1 MDAPVNNEE
10 IRSKRMVPLDR
21 VLNYELRK
29 GTIAWLAIGATA
41 LSTASNDTVPLQS
54 QPWTPNGSVQD
65 AVLSELFR

>member
-1 MDAPVNNEE
+1 
-10 IRSKRMVPLDR
+10 MVPLDR

-54 QPWTPNGSVQD
+54 QPWTPNSSVQD